1 MGSRFEKYRMKDG
14 ATPLA
19 ASYFNPVL
27 QDVDGRITDLE
38 ASRQDYDTAIAEVR
52 DHGLARITD
61 ALDPRLTEADAALQA
76 LDAGIAALPTVA
88 SEGYVDAGVAAG
100 AAAHLAAVDPHTQY
114 LTPARHG
121 QLVGNPHG
129 TTATQV
135 GAEPAL
141 GAPSQDG
148 MVLQS
153 SAGGARAW
161 VPQGNPLLFVKLDP
175 ASVAFVKTG
184 ASALAVKTG
193 VQVMIGTRLVTYSS
207 QTAVVMPALVAGTDY
222 AIYACTDGTCRA
234 DASFTAPSGYD
245 ASTSR
250 LIGGFH
256 YGLVAPGTTPTSGG
270 FNVDQPTRGT
280 GSMAW
285 AQADVDAIA
294 GINKWS
300 LWDLK
305 FRPAC
310 ANPRGMALIC
320 GSFWMDLYLMGTE
333 TEANGTSKAGVAVA
347 TASVSPKVLTLFGGD
362 GVATYGA
369 LSWFEANEILTGHGK
384 RLPTYAEFAAA
395 AWGVSEASAYDTASA
410 NTARVPGRTSRYGL
424 EQATAQYAIWSAHY
438 CEFGDSTR
446 SPVAD
451 SITEGR
457 GAVEH
462 VGGVVMKLGRILLAG
477 ANGSRSL
484 TWTGLVTGGASV
496 RGVANHLQLL

>member
-14 ATPLA
+14 VTPLA

-27 QDVDGRITDLE
+27 QDVDTRITDLE
-38 ASRQDYDTAIAEVR
+38 AGRQDYDTAIAEVR

-61 ALDPRLTEADAALQA
+61 ALDPRLAEADATLQA

-121 QLVGNPHG
+121 QILGNPHG

-141 GAPSQDG
+141 GAPAQDG

-153 SAGGARAW
+153 SKGGARAW

-184 ASALAVKTG
+184 ASTLAVKAG
-193 VQVMIGTRLVTYSS
+193 VQVMIGTRLVAYSS

-234 DASFTAPSGYD
+234 DASFSAPAGYD
-245 ASTSR
+245 TTTSR

-256 YGLVAPGTTPTSGG
+256 YGLVAPGTTPASGG
-270 FNVDQPTRGT
+270 FNTVQPTRGT

-294 GINKWS
+294 GINAWS

-310 ANPRGMALIC
+310 ANPRGMALVC
-320 GSFWMDLYLMGTE
+320 GSLWVDLYLLGVNHH
-333 TEANGTSKAGVAVA
+333 ADGTSKAGAA
-347 TASVSPKVLTLFGGD
+347 IACYAAPPKVHPLFGGD
-362 GVATYGA
+362 GIVTYGS
-369 LSWFEANEILTGHGK
+369 LTWFEANEILAAHGK
-384 RLPTYAEFAAA
+384 ALLSPAEFAAA
-395 AWGVSEASAYDTASA
+395 AWGVTEAISLTAGATTTGRA
-410 NTARVPGRTSRYGL
+410 NGFTSRYGL
-424 EQATAQYAIWSAHY
+424 EQATGIFETWGGALLDGALASV
-438 CEFGDSTR
+438 STSVDDR
-446 SPVAD
+446 G
-451 SITEGR
+451 SIQFQFY
-457 GAVEH
+457 
-462 VGGVVMKLGRILLAG
+462 GVVLG
-477 ANGSRSL
+477 
-484 TWTGLVTGGASV
+484 GGASAGWTAGSRHMTAADAQNPQISVAV
-496 RGVANHLQLL
+496 RGRANHLQLL